1 MIKKTILLLTI
12 LLILSCNKVNP
23 IEDKPSL
30 PKKQIPMQTQC
41 SIDTINNIFINQKQ
55 QPIVIPLKTN
65 VVVSGWAVDVLSKDA
80 AGGVI
85 IDIDGKLY
93 AAYYGGERQ
102 DVAEAY
108 KNPAYRYSSF
118 ASSMPSLT
126 IGPGKHT
133 LSLKVL
139 TNDKNAYYSSEQKVV
154 FEIK

>member
-1 MIKKTILLLTI
+1 
-12 LLILSCNKVNP
+12 
-23 IEDKPSL
+23 
-30 PKKQIPMQTQC
+30 
-41 SIDTINNIFINQKQ
+41 
-55 QPIVIPLKTN
+55 VIPLKEN
-65 VVVSGWAVDVLSKDA
+65 VVVAGWAVDVLSKDA

-102 DVAEAY
+102 DVADAY

-118 ASSMPSLT
+118 ASSMPALT

-139 TNDKNAYYSSEQKVV
+139 TNDKNAYYSPEQKVV
-154 FEIK
+154 LEIK